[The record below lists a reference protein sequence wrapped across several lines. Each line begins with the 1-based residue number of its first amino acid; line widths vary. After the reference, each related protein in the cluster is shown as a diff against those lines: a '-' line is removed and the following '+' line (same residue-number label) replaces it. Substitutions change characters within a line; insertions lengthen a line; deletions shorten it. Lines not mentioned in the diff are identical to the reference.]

1 MVSQRATTIG
11 HICTDNKR
19 RIIMQIAYSI
29 RECPILMPRTFIKE
43 AIRTV
48 LQLGMPKI
56 ILKTDSHITI
66 KSILGPIALPTCIRN
81 LVEDINVHINAFE
94 YIQSF
99 IVLKIVNR
107 LAYRLA
113 KKAHFCNCSNSM
125 DKFPLVFLQKIK

>member
-1 MVSQRATTIG
+1 
-11 HICTDNKR
+11 
-19 RIIMQIAYSI
+19 MQIAYSI

-56 ILKTDSHITI
+56 ILKIDSHITI

-99 IVLKIVNR
+99 IVLKIVKR